1 MILQPIQG
9 EPVLRLETEKIKAL
23 IIADLHLGIEKEL
36 SLVGISL
43 PSQTNKLLERTKA
56 IEESFHPNDIF
67 ILGDLQHII
76 PLKEEKERNKIL
88 KEQYWEVYGF
98 LEELGKY
105 ARLHLIPGNHDG
117 GLDKTPINELV
128 RILPSSGIK
137 IKEIGLFHGHAW
149 PSKEVIE
156 SNILIM
162 AHSHPTIRLRDSQ
175 GYQLQ
180 ERCWVKGEIKGLEKI
195 KKYSQVKRHARILII
210 MPTFN
215 PLCGGIA
222 VNKEGVLGPMKNLI
236 DLQNAEVFLLDG
248 INLGKI
254 SNL

>member
-1 MILQPIQG
+1 MLLQPEG
-9 EPVLRLETEKIKAL
+9 IKAL

-36 SLVGISL
+36 WLAGINL
-43 PSQTNKLLERTKA
+43 PTQTSKLLQRVIAIKER
-56 IEESFHPNDIF
+56 FHSSDIF

-76 PLKEEKERNKIL
+76 PIKEEKEKEKIL

-98 LEELGKY
+98 LKELRKY

-117 GLDKTPINELV
+117 GLDKTPINELI
-128 RILPSSGIK
+128 RILPSSGIR
-137 IKEIGLFHGHAW
+137 IEEIGFFHGHAW

-156 SNILIM
+156 SNTLIM

-180 ERCWVKGEIKGLEKI
+180 ENCWIKGEIKSLPRRKEYSGV
-195 KKYSQVKRHARILII
+195 KKHPRTLII
-210 MPTFN
+210 MPAFN

-222 VNKEGVLGPMKNLI
+222 VNKKGVLGPMKNLI

-248 INLGKI
+248 INLGRI
-254 SNL
+254 RNL